1 MPLISHIFMLYYFNS
16 SWTTLSTLRVTFGSL
31 GGQIIAPQAG
41 DSVGV
46 IGGLIRAACRP
57 NTICQN
63 NYVLQSFSSHRD
75 EGVVSDTFSAHI
87 LSGSSIIVQPPSEAL
102 VPIINMITPTHL
114 GACNNLTVD
123 LSTSSGNGGRSWS
136 KIHWN
141 VVATLGS
148 TTAIVES
155 LKKVYDI
162 SANIAIVPRAL
173 LIDGIYVITV
183 TVTNFLGS
191 SATASANIVVSGTV
205 TLVFY
210 PCFLVLFLCL

>member
-1 MPLISHIFMLYYFNS
+1 M
-16 SWTTLSTLRVTFGSL
+16 STLRVTFGSL

-41 DSVGV
+41 DSVGL

-57 NTICQN
+57 NSICQN
-63 NYVLQSFSSHRD
+63 NFVLQSLFNRD
-75 EGVVSDTFSAHI
+75 DSVVSDIYNAHI
-87 LSGSSIIVQPPSEAL
+87 LSGSSIIVEPPSEAL
-102 VPIINMITPTHL
+102 IPILNLITPTHL

-136 KIHWN
+136 KIRWS

-148 TTAIVES
+148 TAAIVES
-155 LKKVYDI
+155 LKAVYDI
-162 SANIAIVPRAL
+162 TANIAIVPRSL

-191 SATASANIVVSGTV
+191 SATASANIIVSGTFII
-205 TLVFY
+205 VFY
-210 PCFLVLFLCL
+210 SFVLVLFSCLVFALLSTFL

>member
-1 MPLISHIFMLYYFNS
+1 MPLITHYCSTIFYS

-46 IGGLIRAACRP
+46 IGGLIRASCRP

-63 NYVLQSFSSHRD
+63 NYVLQSLSSHRD
-75 EGVVSDTFSAHI
+75 DSGVSDVFNAHI
-87 LSGSSIIVQPPSEAL
+87 LSGSSVLVEPPLEGL
-102 VPIINMITPTHL
+102 MPILNLITPTHL

-136 KIHWN
+136 KIRWS

-148 TTAIVES
+148 TKGIEET
-155 LKKVYDI
+155 LKAVYDVT
-162 SANIAIVPRAL
+162 ANIAIVPRSL

-191 SATASANIVVSGTV
+191 TATASSNTVVSGAV
-205 TLVFY
+205 ILLFQPY
-210 PCFLVLFLCL
+210 FLVLLLCL